1 MHLDWQLNLHQQH
14 PFWPE
19 PPRKRRLNMCRSL
32 ARMCSVPPQS
42 TSALNSTRQRLR
54 TAMLGCWARWSQIG
68 FRRPPPS
75 GSRARV
81 DCRGPCRPVGQ
92 KTIGQER
99 QCPRM
104 CIATSLPQTLCHCF
118 PMPRAPAMLFDGDC
132 CQNFLTEI
140 AKWLLKGLNHLLKN
154 SWSTILEP
162 EQWYFW
168 CNGLCNGGKKKWG
181 KVGDNPGKF
190 FPNPGSGCSATSHL
204 HLKGPAIPTVTVGH
218 HPSPMPLGIMDLYK
232 GNDMDF
238 LVGETDR
245 ACYGGGRYAEGDT
258 AFPTKML
265 RRISSDLIRIAGSP
279 QANVMASNSSKKNCP
294 T

>member
-14 PFWPE
+14 PFWSE

-68 FRRPPPS
+68 FRRPPLS

-154 SWSTILEP
+154 SWSMWWCDENSWWFWNLNSDIFGATVCATVAKKNEGRWATIRENSFQIPVRDALP
-162 EQWYFW
+162 PAICTWRVLPYPQSLLVIILPQCHLGSWICTRGMTWIFW
-168 CNGLCNGGKKKWG
+168 WGRPNGLVMEEGGM
-181 KVGDNPGKF
+181 P
-190 FPNPGSGCSATSHL
+190 
-204 HLKGPAIPTVTVGH
+204 KGTQ
-218 HPSPMPLGIMDLYK
+218 PSQP
-232 GNDMDF
+232 
-238 LVGETDR
+238 R
-245 ACYGGGRYAEGDT
+245 CCGGLAV
-258 AFPTKML
+258 
-265 RRISSDLIRIAGSP
+265 I
-279 QANVMASNSSKKNCP
+279 
-294 T
+294 